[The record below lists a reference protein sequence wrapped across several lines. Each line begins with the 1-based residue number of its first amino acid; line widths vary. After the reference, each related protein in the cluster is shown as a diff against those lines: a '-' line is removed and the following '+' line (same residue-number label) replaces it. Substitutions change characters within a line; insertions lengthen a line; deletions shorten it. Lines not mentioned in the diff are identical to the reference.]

1 MRGAALLVS
10 VAALL
15 VVAPAAEACT
25 CASQGSPVEDAE
37 AILADSDGAFIG
49 VLRSVRVLDQ
59 GNPNS
64 DAIFRYRV
72 RREFSIELGRH
83 VRVRAS
89 ISSAACG
96 LPSERRR
103 KYALGITG
111 RRGAWRSNLCSI
123 ADPRALKEAAASAAL
138 RTDRVACP

>member
-1 MRGAALLVS
+1 MRGWALLVS
-10 VAALL
+10 IAALL

-25 CASQGSPVEDAE
+25 CASTGSPVEDAE
-37 AILADSDGAFIG
+37 AILANSDGAFIG
-49 VLRSVRVLDQ
+49 VLKSVRAIDQ

-72 RREFSIELGRH
+72 RREFSIKLGRH

-96 LPSERRR
+96 LPTETRR
-103 KYALGITG
+103 KYAMGVRG
-111 RRGAWRSNLCSI
+111 RRGAWVSDSCSTV
-123 ADPRALKEAAASAAL
+123 DPRALKKAAASSAR
-138 RTDRVACP
+138 RTARAGCA